1 MPPVDVIVVGA
12 GVAGLTA
19 AADLAPHVAS
29 VTLLE
34 SSDRIGG
41 RVHTIFPAEANG
53 PIELGAEFVHG
64 TPEPFTAFLN
74 ERNLTLEEM
83 DGRMLRSDNGQ
94 LTSGGD
100 FFPRV
105 MELLGSLRDSGAD
118 RTFAEFLS
126 TDGQRFDE
134 ETRRSAA
141 EYVSGFHAAD
151 PARVSEHAIA
161 KSTKTGAREHSD
173 DAFRLVRGY
182 EQVVDALAA
191 SLPKNV
197 QLLRRKQVML
207 IDWRKHHVSV
217 RCADGSNYSAESAI
231 ITVPLPIWDRIT
243 FAPELAH
250 KRAALEKLAMGPVLR
265 ISLAFT
271 QSWWHEVQQGKA
283 RDLSFLFSHHKL
295 LPTWWSGLKSQPAL
309 LTGWSAAHRATELSQ
324 LSAEAIC
331 NAAITALADNFA
343 VSRQEIEPL
352 LYGYWTHNWQTDP
365 HILGCYSYTLKG
377 GSAAPRELAAPVDST
392 IFVAG
397 EATDF
402 TGDNGTVHA
411 AFNSGR
417 RAARELLD
425 AQKES

>member
-1 MPPVDVIVVGA
+1 MPPVEVIVIGA

-19 AADLAPHVAS
+19 AAELAPHVDS

-34 SSDRIGG
+34 ASNRIGG
-41 RVHTIFPAEANG
+41 RVYTIHPQEANG
-53 PIELGAEFVHG
+53 PVELGAEFVHG
-64 TPEPFTAFLN
+64 KPEPFTSFLKQHKL
-74 ERNLTLEEM
+74 RLEEM
-83 DGRMLRSDNGQ
+83 DGRMLRLEHGE

-105 MELLGSLRDSGAD
+105 MELLDSLRDSGTD

-126 TDGQRFDE
+126 TEGQRFDE
-134 ETRRSAA
+134 ETRRSAS

-161 KSTKTGAREHSD
+161 KSTKTGEREQSD
-173 DAFRLVRGY
+173 DAFRLIGGY
-182 EQVVDALAA
+182 SQVVDALAA
-191 SLPKNV
+191 SLPNNVHV
-197 QLLRRKQVML
+197 QLGKRVDHV
-207 IDWRKHHVSV
+207 DWRKHNVSV
-217 RCADGSNYSAESAI
+217 RCTDGSTYSAAALV
-231 ITVPLPIWDRIT
+231 ITVPLPTWDRIT
-243 FAPELAH
+243 LAPELPQ

-271 QSWWHEVQQGKA
+271 QPWWHEIQQGRA
-283 RDLSFLFSHHKL
+283 RNLSFLFSHHKL

-309 LTGWSAAHRATELSQ
+309 LTGWSAAHRAEELSQ
-324 LSAEAIC
+324 LSADNIC
-331 NAAITALADNFA
+331 DAALTALVEIFSLPRN
-343 VSRQEIEPL
+343 EIESQL
-352 LYGYWTHNWQTDP
+352 RSYWTHNWQTDP
-365 HILGCYSYTLKG
+365 HVLGGYSYTLKG
-377 GSAAPRELAAPVDST
+377 GSAAPRELAQPVDAT

-425 AQKES
+425 AYQGS

>member
-19 AADLAPHVAS
+19 AAELAPHVAS

-34 SSDRIGG
+34 SADRIGG

-64 TPEPFTAFLN
+64 TPEPFTSFLK
-74 ERNLTLEEM
+74 EKKFALEEM

-94 LTSGGD
+94 LTSGSD

-161 KSTKTGAREHSD
+161 KSTRTAEREHSD
-173 DAFRLVRGY
+173 DVFRLVRGY
-182 EQVVDALAA
+182 SQVVDAIAA
-191 SLPKNV
+191 SLPNNV
-197 QLLRRKQVML
+197 QLLRGKQVTHV
-207 IDWRKHHVSV
+207 DWRKHHVSV
-217 RCADGSNYSAESAI
+217 RCADASSYSARAAI
-231 ITVPLPIWDRIT
+231 ITFPLPIWGRVT
-243 FAPELAH
+243 FDPELPH

-265 ISLAFT
+265 ISLAFA
-271 QSWWHEVQQGKA
+271 QPWWHDVQQGKA
-283 RDLSFLFSHHKL
+283 RDLSFVFSHHKL
-295 LPTWWSGLKSQPAL
+295 MPTWWSGLKSQPAL
-309 LTGWSAAHRATELSQ
+309 LTGWTAAHRASELSQ
-324 LSAEAIC
+324 LSPDGIC
-331 NAAITALADNFA
+331 DAALTALADNFS
-343 VSRQEIEPL
+343 VPRHEIESQMC
-352 LYGYWTHNWQTDP
+352 GYWTHNWQADP
-365 HILGCYSYTLKG
+365 HILGGYSYTLKG
-377 GSAAPRELAAPVDST
+377 GSAAPRELAAPVDAT
-392 IFVAG
+392 LFVAG

-411 AFNSGR
+411 AFNSGH

-425 AQKES
+425 VQKDF

>member
-1 MPPVDVIVVGA
+1 MSAVDVIVIGA

-19 AADLAPHVAS
+19 AAELAPHGNS

-34 SSDRIGG
+34 ASDRVGG
-41 RVHTIFPAEANG
+41 RVHTMFPDEAHG
-53 PIELGAEFVHG
+53 PVELGAEFVHG
-64 TPEPFTAFLN
+64 TPEPFTSFLKD
-74 ERNLTLEEM
+74 RKLKLEEM
-83 DGRMLRSDNGQ
+83 DGRMLRSENGQ

-105 MELLGSLRDSGAD
+105 MELLCSLRDSGAD

-134 ETRRSAA
+134 ETRYSAA

-161 KSTKTGAREHSD
+161 KSTRTGQREHSD
-173 DAFRLVRGY
+173 DAFRLAGGY
-182 EQVVDALAA
+182 AQVVDALAS

-197 QLLRRKQVML
+197 QLLRGKQATH
-207 IDWRKHHVSV
+207 ITWREHHVSV
-217 RCADGSNYSAESAI
+217 RCADGSSHSARAGI
-231 ITVPLPIWDRIT
+231 ITFPLPIWDRVT
-243 FAPELAH
+243 FDPELPH

-265 ISLAFT
+265 ISLAFAKP
-271 QSWWHEVQQGKA
+271 WWHEVQQGKA
-283 RDLSFLFSHHKL
+283 RNLSFLFSHHKL
-295 LPTWWSGLKSQPAL
+295 MPTWWSGLKSQPAL

-324 LSAEAIC
+324 LSPDGIC
-331 NAAITALADNFA
+331 DAALTALADDFS
-343 VSRQEIEPL
+343 VPRHEIEPQL
-352 LYGYWTHNWQTDP
+352 RGYWTHNWQTDP
-365 HILGCYSYTLKG
+365 HILGGYSYTLKG
-377 GSAAPRELAAPVDST
+377 GSAAPRELAVPIDAT
-392 IFVAG
+392 LFVAG

-417 RAARELLD
+417 RAARELLA